1 MQTLWQDLRY
11 GARML
16 LKQPGFTLIAVVT
29 LALGIGANTA
39 IFSVVNAVLLRPLP
53 YAQPQDLVS
62 IYDAIP
68 SLNLPRLGLAEAE
81 FVALRDQKQSFA
93 EVAAW
98 SVGEAILRGVAEPE
112 RVSAPRVTANFFRTL
127 GVNVALGRDFLPEE
141 ELAGKNNV
149 VVQAHHFWQRK
160 FGGDPAII
168 GRTLTLDETA
178 FTVIGVLP
186 ADFRAPNELQAD
198 TRRDLWRGYGLNPAS
213 LRRGRHMLTVYAR
226 LKPGAS
232 FTAAQAESAANTRR
246 ELTSFPAL
254 YVADLAN
261 HMETLERTVVGDV
274 RQSLWI
280 LLAAVAVVL
289 LIVCANVASLL
300 LVRGEARQKEI
311 AVRAALGASRGRI
324 VRQMLAESSLLALLG
339 GGLGLLLARWGLD
352 GLLSISPDN
361 IPRLMETTLDLRV
374 MVFALL
380 ASLLTAFMFGLAP
393 AWHATRFDLQTML
406 KDRGRGSRQISRSR
420 LRKALVVTETA
431 LAVVVLVAAGL
442 LLRSFRELQR
452 VNTGFRPDHLLT
464 MTLTP
469 PSAAV
474 RDNQQ
479 VVNLYDQV
487 LTRIRTLPGVASV
500 AATDAL
506 PLDGDSRNT
515 IVEIAGRPL
524 DLNRLT
530 NRNTQFGA
538 ISETFFQTTGM
549 RLLSGRGFNAADH
562 ADALLVAVVNES
574 LARNHWPNEDP
585 LGQRI
590 RMLDAPPDKAT
601 TPYLTIVGVVA
612 DVKNE
617 SLKEAARQEVFAPI
631 AQHASAYGRMGAH
644 TSFTLVARTA
654 NDPATLINTIQREV
668 RQIES
673 SFLITN
679 VRTMEQIMAQ
689 VLVQPRFNLIL
700 LGSFALL
707 ALGLGTVG
715 IYGVIASVVTQ
726 RTNEIGIRMA
736 LGAQS
741 RDVLRLIVG
750 QGMTLTFIGVTL
762 GLLASSAV
770 TRWLK
775 TLLFGVSATDPL
787 TFGLIALL
795 LITVALLACWIPA
808 RRATKVDP
816 MIALRCD

>member
-16 LKQPGFTLIAVVT
+16 LKQPGFTLIAVIT
-29 LALGIGANTA
+29 LALGVGATTA

-53 YAQPQDLVS
+53 YAQPHGLVS
-62 IYDAIP
+62 IYDALP
-68 SLNLPRLGLAEAE
+68 SINFPRAGLSEAE

-98 SVGEAILRGVAEPE
+98 AGGEAVLRGVAEPE
-112 RVSAPRVTANFFRTL
+112 RVIAPQVTANFFRTL

-149 VVQAHHFWQRK
+149 VVLAHHFWQRK

-198 TRRDLWRGYGLNPAS
+198 ARRDLWRGYDLNPS
-213 LRRGRHMLTVYAR
+213 RLRRGSQFLTVYAR

-232 FTAAQAESAANTRR
+232 LTMAQAESAANTRR
-246 ELTSFPAL
+246 EAASFPAF
-254 YVADLAN
+254 YPPDITN
-261 HMETLERTVVGDV
+261 QIESLERTVVGDV

-280 LLAAVAVVL
+280 LLASVAVVL
-289 LIVCANVASLL
+289 LIACANIASLL

-311 AVRAALGASRGRI
+311 AVRAALGAGRGRI
-324 VRQMLAESSLLALLG
+324 IRQMLVESLLLALLG
-339 GGLGLLLARWGLD
+339 GSLGLMLARWGLD
-352 GLLSISPDN
+352 GLLAISPEN
-361 IPRLMETTLDLRV
+361 IPRLTETTLDLRV
-374 MVFALL
+374 MGLALL
-380 ASLLTAFMFGLAP
+380 VSLLTAILFGLMP
-393 AWHATRFDLQTML
+393 ALHATRFDLQTML
-406 KDRGRGSRQISRSR
+406 KDSGRGSQPPSRSR
-420 LRKALVVTETA
+420 LRKALVITETA

-442 LLRSFRELQR
+442 LFRSFRALQQ
-452 VNTGFRPDHLLT
+452 VNPGFRPDHLLT

-469 PSAAV
+469 PDAAA

-479 VVNLYDQV
+479 VVKLYDQV
-487 LTRIRTLPGVASV
+487 LTRIDTLPGVTAV
-500 AATDAL
+500 AATDTL
-506 PLDGDSRNT
+506 PLDGNSSNT
-515 IVEIAGRPL
+515 IIEIEGRPL
-524 DLNRLT
+524 DMNRLT
-530 NRNTQFGA
+530 NMSTEFGSINEA
-538 ISETFFQTTGM
+538 YFQTTGIQ
-549 RLLSGRGFNAADH
+549 LLRGRGFTPSDQEG
-562 ADALLVAVVNES
+562 ALPVGVVNES

-585 LGQRI
+585 LGKRF
-590 RMLDAPPDKAT
+590 RLLDGPPDKAT
-601 TPYLTIVGVVA
+601 TRYLTIVGVVA

-617 SLKEAARQEVFAPI
+617 SLREAARQEVFVPM
-631 AQHASAYGRMGAH
+631 AQHAVTYGRMGAR
-644 TSFTLVARTA
+644 TSFSLIARTA
-654 NDPATLINTIQREV
+654 NDPTTLAQTIQREV

-673 SFLITN
+673 AFLFTD

-689 VLVQPRFNLIL
+689 TLVQPRFNMIL

-707 ALGLGTVG
+707 ALGLGAVG

-726 RTNEIGIRMA
+726 RTNEIGIRLA
-736 LGAQS
+736 LGAQP
-741 RDVLRLIVG
+741 RDVLQLIIR
-750 QGMTLTFIGVTL
+750 QGMTLTLSGVTL
-762 GLLASSAV
+762 GLLASWAL
-770 TRWLK
+770 TRWLA

-787 TFGLIALL
+787 TFAAIALL
-795 LITVALLACWIPA
+795 LAGVALLACWIPA

-816 MIALRCD
+816 MIALRCE